1 MPQFV
6 EKPGYKRTELWA
18 LVAYGAYDILG
29 KVGVSPADAKEVV
42 DAAPGLIQ
50 KYLSSDPVSKVM
62 LGVGVAAYIYSR
74 LKIKTTKI
82 ITEAKY
88 GGNNKK

>member
-1 MPQFV
+1 MPEFK

-50 KYLSSDPVSKVM
+50 KYLTGDPITKVM
-62 LGVGVAAYIYSR
+62 VGVGVVAYIYSR
-74 LKIKTTKI
+74 LKIKTAKI
-82 ITEAKY
+82 IAEAKY
-88 GGNNKK
+88 GGNNKG